1 MKKTYTNPQLECVRI
16 AADDV
21 ISTSNSL
28 AEVDWAL
35 GEQISR

>member
-1 MKKTYTNPQLECVRI
+1 MKKNYTNPQLECVGI
-16 AADDV
+16 TADDV

-28 AEVDWAL
+28 AELDWAL